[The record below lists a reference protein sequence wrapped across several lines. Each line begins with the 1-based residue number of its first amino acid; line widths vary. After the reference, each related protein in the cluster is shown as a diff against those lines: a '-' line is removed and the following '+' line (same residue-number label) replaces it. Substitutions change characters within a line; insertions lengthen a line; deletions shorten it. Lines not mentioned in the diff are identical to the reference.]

1 MAAIMLTTDSSFHVA
16 HDVADCL
23 KGWGGSLIV
32 KSGNATSSVKDIGL
46 AHVAAATVRQSYH
59 SCYPSLTSQIPQGPY
74 LAKIGGDVLL
84 TEVYRVYRDEAQAF
98 TSPVIHTAENT
109 FTDLSSP
116 VAGLNTL
123 SIPVPSRLYTMDL
136 PNPRP
141 LEGRRIAVKDLF
153 DMAGLQTGGG
163 SRAYFNTYPAKE
175 VTAAAIQHLVDQV
188 RTTFTRLAIF

>member
-1 MAAIMLTTDSSFHVA
+1 MSILPRSV
-16 HDVADCL
+16 VR
-23 KGWGGSLIV
+23 SLQF
-32 KSGNATSSVKDIGL
+32 L
-46 AHVAAATVRQSYH
+46 
-59 SCYPSLTSQIPQGPY
+59 PLTSQIPQGPY
-74 LAKIGGDVLL
+74 LAKINGAVHL

-98 TSPVIHTAENT
+98 TSPVVHTAENT

-123 SIPVPSRLYTMDL
+123 SIPVPSRLYTLDL

-175 VTAAAIQHLVDQV
+175 VTAVAIQHLVDQV
-188 RTTFTRLAIF
+188 RSLG

>member
-1 MAAIMLTTDSSFHVA
+1 M
-16 HDVADCL
+16 
-23 KGWGGSLIV
+23 
-32 KSGNATSSVKDIGL
+32 
-46 AHVAAATVRQSYH
+46 
-59 SCYPSLTSQIPQGPY
+59 
-74 LAKIGGDVLL
+74 
-84 TEVYRVYRDEAQAF
+84 YRDEAQAF
-98 TSPVIHTAENT
+98 TSPVVHTTENT

-175 VTAAAIQHLVDQV
+175 VTAVAIQHLVDQV
-188 RTTFTRLAIF
+188 SALLSESQVI